1 MIVRQALFEG
11 TIRPGREQA
20 FRGYVEQKLVP
31 LWRAFPGVRE
41 VRVLHAVD
49 RDEGGAS
56 LRNDPFHDL

>member
-20 FRGYVEQKLVP
+20 FRGYVEEKLVP
-31 LWRAFPGVRE
+31 CGGPFQASGKFGCSMLSTGTR
-41 VRVLHAVD
+41 
-49 RDEGGAS
+49 GAS